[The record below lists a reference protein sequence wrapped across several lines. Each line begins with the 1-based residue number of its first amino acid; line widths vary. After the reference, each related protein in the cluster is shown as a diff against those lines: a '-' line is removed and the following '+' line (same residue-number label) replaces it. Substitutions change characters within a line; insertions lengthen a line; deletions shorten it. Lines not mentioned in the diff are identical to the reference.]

1 MANSIYTDL
10 AMESR
15 ELNPDIQGI
24 SEQTEETEEYAVSR
38 IKIETHEAASKL
50 EKPIG
55 LYVTLDAPALAQ
67 RPLPLFEEVSR
78 ALAEE
83 ITHMAGSLPERGTV
97 LVVGLGNRA
106 ITPDSLGPRVA
117 ERIYVTRHI
126 NEYMPNALPRPVRSV
141 CSVAPG
147 VLGVTGVETM
157 EVVRGVAEHIKPDL
171 IIAIDALASRRA
183 ARISTTIQL
192 TDTGISPGS
201 GVGNTRKGL
210 TPQVFGVPVIA
221 IGVPMVVHA
230 ATISQEVISLIAD
243 KTGLHGDEEQLRGL
257 AAEVISENLG
267 PLVVT
272 PKDIDA
278 IVEDMSRVIAD
289 AINLALFRT
298 DYEDVRMLIA

>member
-83 ITHMAGSLPERGTV
+83 ITHMAGSLPEKGTV

-230 ATISQEVISLIAD
+230 ATLSQEVISLIAD
-243 KTGLHGDEEQLRGL
+243 KTGLHGDEEKLRGL

-278 IVEDMSRVIAD
+278 I
-289 AINLALFRT
+289 
-298 DYEDVRMLIA
+298 

>member
-1 MANSIYTDL
+1 MSNSIYTDL

-15 ELNPDIQGI
+15 ELNPDISGI
-24 SEQTEETEEYAVSR
+24 TEHTEEKQDYSVSR
-38 IKIETHEAASKL
+38 IKIETHQAAAKL
-50 EKPIG
+50 DKPMG
-55 LYVTLDAPALAQ
+55 LYVTLDSPSLAN
-67 RPLPLFEEVSR
+67 RPLTLFEEISK
-78 ALAEE
+78 ALSGE
-83 ITHMAGSLPERGTV
+83 ITHMFGSLGDKATV

-106 ITPDSLGPRVA
+106 ITPDSLGPRTA
-117 ERIYVTRHI
+117 EKIFVTRHI
-126 NEYMPNALPRPVRSV
+126 NEYMPEALPRPVRSV

-147 VLGVTGVETM
+147 VLGSTGVETM
-157 EVVRGVAEHIKPDL
+157 EVVRGIAEHIKPDL
-171 IIAIDALASRRA
+171 IIAVDALASRRA

-210 TPQVFGVPVIA
+210 TEQVFGVPVIA

-243 KTGLHGDEEQLRGL
+243 KTGLHGDEEKLRGL

-267 PLVVT
+267 PMVVT

-278 IVEDMSRVIAD
+278 IVEDMSRIIGD
-289 AINLALFRT
+289 AINLALFDA
-298 DYEDVRMLIA
+298 DYNHIRMLTA

>member
-1 MANSIYTDL
+1 LANSIYTDL

-243 KTGLHGDEEQLRGL
+243 KTGLHGDEEKLRGL

>member
-1 MANSIYTDL
+1 MSNSIYTDL

-15 ELNPDIQGI
+15 ELNPDIRGVT
-24 SEQTEETEEYAVSR
+24 EHTEEKQDYSVSR
-38 IKIETHEAASKL
+38 IKIETHQAAAKL
-50 EKPIG
+50 DKPMG
-55 LYVTLDAPALAQ
+55 LYVTLDSPALAN
-67 RPLPLFEEVSR
+67 RHLPLFEEISK
-78 ALAEE
+78 ALSQE
-83 ITHMAGSLPERGTV
+83 IMHISGYLPDKATV

-106 ITPDSLGPRVA
+106 ITPDSLGPRTA
-117 ERIYVTRHI
+117 EKVFVTRHI
-126 NEYMPNALPRPVRSV
+126 NEYMPEALPGPVRSV

-147 VLGVTGVETM
+147 VLGSTGVETM
-157 EVVRGVAEHIKPDL
+157 EVIRGIAEHIKPDL
-171 IIAIDALASRRA
+171 IIAVDALASRRA

-210 TPQVFGVPVIA
+210 TEEVFGVPVIA

-243 KTGLHGDEEQLRGL
+243 KTGLHGDEEKLRSL

-267 PLVVT
+267 PMVVT

-278 IVEDMSRVIAD
+278 IVEDMSRIISD
-289 AINLALFRT
+289 AINLALFDA
-298 DYEDVRMLIA
+298 DYEHIRMLTA